1 MTKSLLKNWPDLVQA
16 FKPAR
21 HGGAKAPLHTNL
33 AEFCKSAAQSRFRR
47 MPLISSLFT
56 TAFAGVTAILV
67 LTMTSSCMPMPT
79 ACEVMTLDKA
89 EQYKVLS
96 RYGRSYFRTDC
107 ESPVPQEILIEGQ
120 GYSVYIYLQ
129 ARIPA
134 EAFIGVRPLRSDR
147 FMLTGESL
155 REDSPE
161 SAFRDRVTHFVR
173 LNELPNRIMT
183 FQVADRETGKTYSHS
198 FKSGS
203 VTCTC
208 KTYSG
213 P

>member
-1 MTKSLLKNWPDLVQA
+1 MQVTRLRVFQSETRPSIVIIEIPRVLIRRVQLMRMKRLCLCVA
-16 FKPAR
+16 SM
-21 HGGAKAPLHTNL
+21 L
-33 AEFCKSAAQSRFRR
+33 A
-47 MPLISSLFT
+47 M
-56 TAFAGVTAILV
+56 V
-67 LTMTSSCMPMPT
+67 SCMPMPT
-79 ACEVMTLDKA
+79 ACEVVTLDKI

-96 RYGRSYFRTDC
+96 RYGRSYFSTDC

-173 LNELPNRIMT
+173 LNELPNRIVN
-183 FQVADRETGKTYSHS
+183 FQVVDRETGKIHPHS
-198 FKSGS
+198 FKAGS